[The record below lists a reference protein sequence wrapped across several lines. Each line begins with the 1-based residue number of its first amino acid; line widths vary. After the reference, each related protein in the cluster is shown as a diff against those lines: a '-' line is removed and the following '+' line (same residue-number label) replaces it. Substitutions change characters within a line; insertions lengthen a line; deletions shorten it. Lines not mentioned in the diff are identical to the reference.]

1 MSKFKISGVI
11 KGDDIDFRSY
21 FENENR
27 LGRLVRLQ
35 LIATL
40 LISPIY
46 SMLVYSSN
54 IPRVYFWIGVT
65 YSIGM
70 LLYISICFLIPFLR
84 DKLIWFFIVHLFGMT
99 LFAFFSLFQNGITEL
114 EFMCFYS
121 LYSLTI
127 FITQRWYPAVLY
139 NIFVLILM
147 IYGFQRVPD
156 AEMNKTLA
164 FGLYGTMAMSSTVVL
179 FSRDKLINGIEDYS
193 DYLKKIINNPG
204 SGYILF
210 DFDKHTPNIL
220 DYNTEALKEFG
231 IQSETKKS
239 LQTKFFSHFK
249 TYDREKMRQLKFG
262 SKYVKTIRINNRGRR
277 VLEVHVTVL
286 QLKNSAYWLAKLNNV
301 TEEIKKRQE
310 LEISEKKYR
319 NLYYRNKAGVF
330 TMDKD
335 SVIINGNTAFFSML
349 ENTIKIGEKLF
360 SKDRSSDWNLVLN
373 TLDKKEG
380 VQNYQTQ
387 LVLANDQQKTLIFS
401 WYLDSQTGY
410 IEGSVIDLTHIQKA
424 SQALRQS
431 EQKYR
436 SIYEESNDAILILDN
451 DEIVDVNRRAIQLFG
466 KSEKELLGT
475 TLFGLSLDKSE
486 EKKQQYAV
494 QRKKLNNIRSIKFD
508 WEFDGKNRVV
518 EAEVSFIEILL
529 EDRLYYQCVIHDLT
543 ELNRTMRSI
552 EQNRKNLENI
562 LENNPEG
569 ILIVHQNEILYQNSG
584 INMVLGEKIS
594 LDSLFSEKGQES
606 FNKCLELHRTSGNH
620 QNIQLDLIDKNGEL
634 LQVDV
639 SLVST
644 NYEEKDATLIIIKDI
659 SVQNTL
665 AKEKL
670 RAELAEETN
679 KHLENEIQERIKA
692 ERLVQEQFLRTKAIL
707 DSSSNTF
714 LLTLTLD
721 EKISSFNTQ
730 FKNYVRQLN
739 NSNIENGQS
748 FEVFFSSIFSP
759 VQLRLFRKL
768 FFRIRKGKS
777 YQYEVFVNV
786 EEKSAWL
793 EVFMNPI
800 FDTQGDVAEISIVAH
815 DISEKKKA
823 SDEIVESLKE
833 KEVMLKEIHH
843 RVKNNLQII
852 SSILN
857 LQSSF
862 VHDENTLE
870 ILQESRNRIR
880 SMAIIHENLYRTEDF
895 SSINFADYLYNLV
908 TNLIASYRIHDV
920 IHLQSDM
927 DKIDLVLDQ
936 AIPCGLLVNEL
947 ITNSLKYAWTNAQ
960 EGTIRIELKQK
971 KSLVRLIIA
980 DDGVGLPN
988 SFDDMSAE
996 TLGLQLVATLV
1007 EQLDGEL
1014 TVNVNNGTEYL
1025 IKFDNIKT
1033 LGNGQN

>member
-11 KGDDIDFRSY
+11 REEDIDFRSY

-27 LGRLVRLQ
+27 LGRLVRIQ
-35 LIATL
+35 LIAAL

-65 YSIGM
+65 YSVGM

-114 EFMCFYS
+114 EFMCFYA

-156 AEMNKTLA
+156 AEMNSTLA

-231 IQSETKKS
+231 IQSETRKS

-262 SKYVKTIRINNRGRR
+262 SKYVKTIRINNHDRR
-277 VLEVHVTVL
+277 VLEVHVMVL
-286 QLKNSAYWLAKLNNV
+286 QLKNGAYWLAKLNNV

-349 ENTIKIGEKLF
+349 ENTINIGEKLF

-436 SIYEESNDAILILDN
+436 SIYE
-451 DEIVDVNRRAIQLFG
+451 
-466 KSEKELLGT
+466 
-475 TLFGLSLDKSE
+475 
-486 EKKQQYAV
+486 
-494 QRKKLNNIRSIKFD
+494 
-508 WEFDGKNRVV
+508 
-518 EAEVSFIEILL
+518 
-529 EDRLYYQCVIHDLT
+529 
-543 ELNRTMRSI
+543 
-552 EQNRKNLENI
+552 
-562 LENNPEG
+562 
-569 ILIVHQNEILYQNSG
+569 
-584 INMVLGEKIS
+584 
-594 LDSLFSEKGQES
+594 
-606 FNKCLELHRTSGNH
+606 
-620 QNIQLDLIDKNGEL
+620 
-634 LQVDV
+634 
-639 SLVST
+639 
-644 NYEEKDATLIIIKDI
+644 
-659 SVQNTL
+659 
-665 AKEKL
+665 
-670 RAELAEETN
+670 
-679 KHLENEIQERIKA
+679 
-692 ERLVQEQFLRTKAIL
+692 
-707 DSSSNTF
+707 
-714 LLTLTLD
+714 
-721 EKISSFNTQ
+721 
-730 FKNYVRQLN
+730 
-739 NSNIENGQS
+739 
-748 FEVFFSSIFSP
+748 
-759 VQLRLFRKL
+759 
-768 FFRIRKGKS
+768 
-777 YQYEVFVNV
+777 
-786 EEKSAWL
+786 
-793 EVFMNPI
+793 
-800 FDTQGDVAEISIVAH
+800 
-815 DISEKKKA
+815 
-823 SDEIVESLKE
+823 
-833 KEVMLKEIHH
+833 
-843 RVKNNLQII
+843 
-852 SSILN
+852 
-857 LQSSF
+857 
-862 VHDENTLE
+862 
-870 ILQESRNRIR
+870 
-880 SMAIIHENLYRTEDF
+880 
-895 SSINFADYLYNLV
+895 
-908 TNLIASYRIHDV
+908 
-920 IHLQSDM
+920 
-927 DKIDLVLDQ
+927 
-936 AIPCGLLVNEL
+936 
-947 ITNSLKYAWTNAQ
+947 
-960 EGTIRIELKQK
+960 
-971 KSLVRLIIA
+971 
-980 DDGVGLPN
+980 
-988 SFDDMSAE
+988 
-996 TLGLQLVATLV
+996 
-1007 EQLDGEL
+1007 
-1014 TVNVNNGTEYL
+1014 
-1025 IKFDNIKT
+1025 
-1033 LGNGQN
+1033 